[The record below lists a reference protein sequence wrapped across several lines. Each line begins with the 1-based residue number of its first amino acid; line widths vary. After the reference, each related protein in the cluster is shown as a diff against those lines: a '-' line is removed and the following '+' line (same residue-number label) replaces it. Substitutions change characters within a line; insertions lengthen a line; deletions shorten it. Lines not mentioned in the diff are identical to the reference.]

1 MVEPKGLV
9 AAAENGVEEEELEE
23 RRGEGVRTL
32 PTGLKSGIRSSG
44 LFEAAGCKQAIARK
58 RMKEREGDE
67 EGEKKD
73 RERMREETER

>member
-9 AAAENGVEEEELEE
+9 AAAENGIEEEVEE

-44 LFEAAGCKQAIARK
+44 LFEAAGCRQAIARK
-58 RMKEREGDE
+58 KTKEGEGDE
-67 EGEKKD
+67 EGEKRA
-73 RERMREETER
+73 RENERGD

>member
-1 MVEPKGLV
+1 VESKGLV
-9 AAAENGVEEEELEE
+9 AAAENGVEEEVEE

-44 LFEAAGCKQAIARK
+44 LFEAAGCRQAIARK
-58 RMKEREGDE
+58 KTKEKEKEMKR
-67 EGEKKD
+67 EKKG